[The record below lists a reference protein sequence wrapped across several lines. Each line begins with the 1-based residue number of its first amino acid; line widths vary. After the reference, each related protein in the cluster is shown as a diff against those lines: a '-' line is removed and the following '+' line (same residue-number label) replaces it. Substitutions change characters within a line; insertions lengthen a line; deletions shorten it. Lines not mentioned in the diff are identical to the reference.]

1 MGTSTRNTLP
11 RLKKKIEELNSS
23 SNINTHDLKKLL
35 GSLLYPNNRESFTSN
50 HIIKSLSSP
59 NFIRTI
65 KKVIRT
71 SENYVSSGTLSFGIL
86 EFDSYSFNEQVDL
99 IADYFVDYEDPI
111 LKQTIKDILLENG
124 IDGTFANGFMMF
136 KKIISIYVE
145 HKIEGT
151 IFEMLSEK
159 YETISDEDIYSKINS
174 VTEIITNS
182 IISPNAYDKLV
193 LNIGNENY
201 VEGWM
206 TEHIP
211 LILKGISI

>member
-23 SNINTHDLKKLL
+23 SNIDTHDLKKLL

-65 KKVIRT
+65 KKAIRT
-71 SENYVSSGTLSFGIL
+71 SENYVSSGTLSFGIS

-145 HKIEGT
+145 HKVEGT

-174 VTEIITNS
+174 VTEIITDS
-182 IISPNAYDKLV
+182 IISQNAYDKLV

>member
-23 SNINTHDLKKLL
+23 SNINIHDLKKLL

-71 SENYVSSGTLSFGIL
+71 SENYVSSGTLSFGISG
-86 EFDSYSFNEQVDL
+86 FDSYSFNEQVDL

-182 IISPNAYDKLV
+182 IISQNAYDKLV